1 MELPGKGKTLRDK
14 NQRGEAWVIRGEQTR
29 EDKTFFF
36 EDGGGGKTKL
46 DWLIRKT
53 GLSNISNSSV
63 QAVVSVTEHGPC

>member
-1 MELPGKGKTLRDK
+1 MGDPRGADPGGQD
-14 NQRGEAWVIRGEQTR
+14 I
-29 EDKTFFF
+29 FFL
-36 EDGGGGKTKL
+36 EDGEGGKTKL